1 MALKKA
7 FLGSIPD
14 TTPWWQDR
22 KPTNEESDW
31 KTVTKYIQNKM
42 IVLLRRAAH
51 MLENGRGGF
60 RHEF

>member
-14 TTPWWQDR
+14 TTPRWHDR

-31 KTVTKYIQNKM
+31 KTVTKNIQN
-42 IVLLRRAAH
+42 
-51 MLENGRGGF
+51 
-60 RHEF
+60 